1 MGAQPIGRPGWPLLD
16 LLMASTASIR
26 MLLMQSVSRDAGAAT
41 MVLRGKVGAIL
52 THCVSGK
59 AQLAHLKARQTLWPP
74 KPKELDKTVPSV

>member
-1 MGAQPIGRPGWPLLD
+1 MD

-41 MVLRGKVGAIL
+41 MVLREKVEAIL
-52 THCVSGK
+52 THGVSAK
-59 AQLAHLKARQTLWPP
+59 AQLTRLKARQTLCPP